1 MMNEIDVDLDLGLN
15 PFCFE
20 TELKIET
27 RKKNLTVSRGTE
39 LIERKD
45 SSKSYFANIVHT
57 QEVDKEGFIKL
68 YTSQIKAYFDL
79 TKTAYKVF
87 FIFLRIYQDAI
98 GKDHFYLSCKKAMSL
113 AEKIDHF
120 VLSESIFYR
129 GIKEL
134 IEKRIIAKT
143 NEKNWYF
150 INPAIVFNGDRA
162 RFVSEIIKKKEAIEE
177 QPENVVR
184 NGGSNNNVKGKNKS
198 IESVIEDVNNQ
209 EDIDSLIARLQAK
222 KSQGTMMSKSM
233 DGCAAT
239 EEVTLL
245 PPEEP
250 LDWDNIQGDV
260 SFTKIM
266 LNKCISEKHE
276 NTDVGE
282 QENV

>member
-1 MMNEIDVDLDLGLN
+1 MNEIDVDLDLGLN

-39 LIERKD
+39 LIEKKD
-45 SSKSYFANIVHT
+45 TGKSYFANIVHT
-57 QEVDKEGFIKL
+57 QEVDKEEFIKL

-162 RFVSEIIKKKEAIEE
+162 RFVSEIRKKKETIEIE
-177 QPENVVR
+177 RDESVIGS
-184 NGGSNNNVKGKNKS
+184 GGNYINDKGQFRS
-198 IESVIEDVNNQ
+198 IESVIQDINNQ
-209 EDIDSLIARLQAK
+209 EDIDVLIARLQAK
-222 KSQGTMMSKSM
+222 KSQGAIMIKSVK
-233 DGCAAT
+233 DSISVDNVSLVA
-239 EEVTLL
+239 
-245 PPEEP
+245 PEEP
-250 LDWDNIQGDV
+250 IDWDTI
-260 SFTKIM
+260 
-266 LNKCISEKHE
+266 
-276 NTDVGE
+276 
-282 QENV
+282 

>member
-1 MMNEIDVDLDLGLN
+1 EIDVDLDLGLN

-39 LIERKD
+39 LFEKKNAG
-45 SSKSYFANIVHT
+45 KSYFANIVHT
-57 QEVDKEGFIKL
+57 QEVDKEEFIKL
-68 YTSQIKAYFDL
+68 YTSQIKTYFDL

-177 QPENVVR
+177 QMESAI
-184 NGGSNNNVKGKNKS
+184 SNDSGNRKVDDRDS
-198 IESVIEDVNNQ
+198 TIEEVIEKVSNQ
-209 EDIDSLIARLQAK
+209 EDIDVLIARLQAK
-222 KSQGTMMSKSM
+222 KSQGLVERESINEIPSVENTSL
-233 DGCAAT
+233 
-239 EEVTLL
+239 V

-250 LDWDNIQGDV
+250 LDWDNI
-260 SFTKIM
+260 
-266 LNKCISEKHE
+266 
-276 NTDVGE
+276 
-282 QENV
+282 